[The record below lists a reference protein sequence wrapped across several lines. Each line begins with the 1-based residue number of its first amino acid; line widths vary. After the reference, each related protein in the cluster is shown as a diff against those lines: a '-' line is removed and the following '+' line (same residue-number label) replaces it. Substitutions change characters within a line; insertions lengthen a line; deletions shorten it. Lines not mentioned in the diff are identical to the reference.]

1 MPTALRRLQWI
12 GILLVVVSAA
22 LPAFA
27 WKTGRPFLP
36 GTWVPTAGQVILV
49 GEGSRQRTPA
59 VEVGRG
65 VMESLGAGAGGG
77 AEALWRRR
85 PIYAYALVPFWI
97 LGLLMARRH
106 RRAAGALLWL
116 LTLGVVVL
124 EALYL
129 QSDYRP
135 FFPKLLGSLETGI
148 AWCVVCAM
156 LVFRRPADRQLGAVE
171 STVAAQALLAFVHG
185 LTLPCTHVRDYVDHL
200 TFAQLAE
207 RVGDAFAPGFWIGM
221 AGFLLI
227 AIPGYVGSRS
237 SGVR

>member
-97 LGLLMARRH
+97 LGRRP
-106 RRAAGALLWL
+106 RADAGA
-116 LTLGVVVL
+116 
-124 EALYL
+124 
-129 QSDYRP
+129 P
-135 FFPKLLGSLETGI
+135 
-148 AWCVVCAM
+148 
-156 LVFRRPADRQLGAVE
+156 
-171 STVAAQALLAFVHG
+171 
-185 LTLPCTHVRDYVDHL
+185 
-200 TFAQLAE
+200 
-207 RVGDAFAPGFWIGM
+207 
-221 AGFLLI
+221 
-227 AIPGYVGSRS
+227 
-237 SGVR
+237 